1 MGLAPG
7 YRKEEGLPIAT
18 AGSGDKA
25 ARSFFLLLFALSIPF
40 WLIGFWNPSPVFAQ
54 IPVSALQAACPL
66 LAAVILASL
75 RAGRVGVRMLFNRVF
90 AIRLAGFRIWYL
102 LGFLTMPVVM
112 LLSYAAMRMLGRP
125 VPEPE
130 FSLLSA
136 LAAFAVFLV
145 GAVAEESGWI
155 GYAADPLL
163 KRRSALAASLILG
176 AVWAVWHV
184 IPYIQ
189 AGRSATWIFWQ
200 CVFTVLARMLIVWL
214 YVGSGRQVPVA
225 VLFYAMINV
234 TYVLFPENG
243 SHYDPAVTSVILAAL
258 VAAGLC
264 LPEGKSL
271 ARLRSGGVQ
280 K

>member
-1 MGLAPG
+1 LESAPG
-7 YRKEEGLPIAT
+7 HRDGEGLPIDT

-40 WLIGFWNPSPVFAQ
+40 WLLGFRDRPPVFAQ

-66 LAAVILASL
+66 LAAVLLAGL
-75 RAGRVGVRMLFNRVF
+75 REGRGGIRMLFHRVF

-102 LGFLTMPVVM
+102 LGFLTMPVDM
-112 LLSYAAMRMLGRP
+112 LLSYAAMRLLGRP

-130 FSLLSA
+130 FSFWSA
-136 LAAFAVFLV
+136 LAAFLVFIVAAL
-145 GAVAEESGWI
+145 AEESGWM

-163 KRRSALAASLILG
+163 RRTSPLTASLILG
-176 AVWAVWHV
+176 TVWAVWHV
-184 IPYIQ
+184 IPYAQ

-225 VLFYAMINV
+225 VLFHAMINV
-234 TYVLFPENG
+234 TYVLFPVNG

-258 VAAGLC
+258 VAAALF

-271 ARLRSGGVQ
+271 ARFRSGGVQ